1 MGGRG
6 GSSGINSVSNRLA
19 GAKVELEYALMKR
32 SEYGT
37 AKYGGTKTTRER
49 FEMWSNE
56 VRKLQKEI
64 SELEKKK
71 KNKNKSSNVPF

>member
-6 GSSGINSVSNRLA
+6 GSSGINSVNNRLA

-32 SEYGT
+32 SEYGNV
-37 AKYGGTKTTRER
+37 KYGGTKTTRER
-49 FEMWSNE
+49 FEMWNNE

-71 KNKNKSSNVPF
+71 RKKK